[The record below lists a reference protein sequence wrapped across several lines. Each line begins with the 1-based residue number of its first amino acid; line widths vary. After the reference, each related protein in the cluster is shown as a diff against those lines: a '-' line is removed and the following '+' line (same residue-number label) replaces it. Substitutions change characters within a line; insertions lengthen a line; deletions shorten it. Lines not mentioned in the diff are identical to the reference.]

1 MRVRELI
8 DILNDQPP
16 EAEVELAV
24 ISPVAEDTDDI
35 TVDRYPV
42 DGVLP
47 WDDDDDEG
55 IVIWLIGGEDADVDA
70 FLDAVEQDP
79 T

>member
-8 DILNDQPP
+8 EILNDQPP
-16 EAEVELAV
+16 EADVELAV
-24 ISPVAEDTDDI
+24 ISPVSDDVEDI

-55 IVIWLIGGEDADVDA
+55 IVIWLIGGEDDDVDA
-70 FLDAVEQDP
+70 FLDAVEQDAD
-79 T
+79 